1 MSERTDRPAEGGDSE
16 RRHTAGAFDIRTLIA
31 LLIGI
36 YGVILLIVGIV
47 NSSDSD
53 LEKSHGININLW
65 TGIALIVVAAGFQAW
80 AMLRPVIVP
89 SEQQLREQ
97 KQRQERDQGQG

>member
-1 MSERTDRPAEGGDSE
+1 MSERTDRPAHGGDSE
-16 RRHTAGAFDIRTLIA
+16 RQHTAGAFDIRTLIA

-53 LEKSHGININLW
+53 LEKSDGVNINLW

-89 SEQQLREQ
+89 SEQELREQ
-97 KQRQERDQGQG
+97 RQRQEREQGQG